1 MVSSNLLKAALM
13 CKIRRGDVIKKL
25 EYQEGDTRKIFLEG
39 TMYIGDLIQQQQYY
53 PIKITLQHTVK
64 PLTLAINHKSQFN
77 TNIIGLDGSNLL
89 QNVQWGTRLAN
100 GLGLYHRLEHLDLD
114 RNNVGR
120 DGCLMLA
127 TLLNTIGSLKVLS
140 LIQSQI
146 DNECVSILCNSLWNN
161 KTLTTLE
168 LQGNNNKINK

>member
-1 MVSSNLLKAALM
+1 MPAKIKLGNRIVEGVLDHQNNMPFIYMVSSNLLKAALM

-77 TNIIGLDGSNLL
+77 TNIYSSQSLFQRIAQSLL
-89 QNVQWGTRLAN
+89 
-100 GLGLYHRLEHLDLD
+100 
-114 RNNVGR
+114 
-120 DGCLMLA
+120 
-127 TLLNTIGSLKVLS
+127 
-140 LIQSQI
+140 
-146 DNECVSILCNSLWNN
+146 LWVV
-161 KTLTTLE
+161 E
-168 LQGNNNKINK
+168 RRKIKFST

>member
-1 MVSSNLLKAALM
+1 MPAKIKLGNRIVEGVLDHQNNMPFIYHMVSSNLLKAALM

-100 GLGLYHRLEHLDLD
+100 GLGLYHRL
-114 RNNVGR
+114 
-120 DGCLMLA
+120 
-127 TLLNTIGSLKVLS
+127 
-140 LIQSQI
+140 
-146 DNECVSILCNSLWNN
+146 
-161 KTLTTLE
+161 
-168 LQGNNNKINK
+168 